1 MIFVERVICMKNSI
15 FRKGICIALCIC
27 LVLTIDLH
35 YDALMTYAD
44 DNGNPVVDML
54 ESVSFI
60 YWKENSEA
68 TAIWEEVQDANYYK
82 VLVKVYHEDGSF
94 IGENYTGTTDME
106 IDVQQE
112 INNIYTNAE
121 SEERCVVE
129 KGAVVAEQYAEGNL
143 VAASEQSND
152 TGYLR
157 YRIRDRYKFETPQN
171 VEISEDYIVS
181 WDVIDNWEKANCYYL
196 NIYFK
201 DEKFGGGQCGFAM
214 CSPGY
219 NMQLKGNR
227 LVADISEDVK
237 RAFDDYVSYYDVDSV
252 KVYVDVM
259 AYPPYEIGDDGII
272 YIRSDISS
280 YSNEVIYKKYNIV
293 ENILLSPNNP
303 IIYKGNSFFLGKT
316 IYPEDA
322 HYDIIEWSS
331 SDDDIV
337 SVDSMG
343 KITGNSVGQADIIA
357 TIGDAYGTVTANVYD
372 ISSNIEDEEQ
382 NHNVTDT
389 AGDII
394 DDIANN
400 DNPDLGNTD
409 ITEGDLEEVKEDIQQ
424 GVWRGD
430 SFFTDLRWYEEN
442 FSKYKMN
449 WGQIQKAAR
458 ELNAQFA
465 GAYNIEVEMYHK
477 DKDGTEY
484 HIGNITEMENEVTFT
499 FDLPTGMSEIQSGET
514 RKYVLVRIHNNQYEA
529 IDVEVN
535 DDGTFTASSNQYSDF
550 VLLYVDTPKIKN
562 GIEINGFQLN
572 SCVGGIEG
580 NGGIRTVYS
589 VEPEIEG
596 KSVVNSGLIYSLEG
610 LAPKEEM
617 YVGSQEEY
625 VKSYLSTNTGKL
637 SANMSDSYTATSYAM
652 TMIFVNKSPI
662 EYTDTFNIRAFA
674 ELEDGTFVYSDIY
687 SFRIYDIADRI
698 YKDRTSSNEILYQ
711 YLYDNI
717 LNRVTPG
724 YELNTN

>member
-1 MIFVERVICMKNSI
+1 
-15 FRKGICIALCIC
+15 
-27 LVLTIDLH
+27 
-35 YDALMTYAD
+35 
-44 DNGNPVVDML
+44 
-54 ESVSFI
+54 
-60 YWKENSEA
+60 
-68 TAIWEEVQDANYYK
+68 
-82 VLVKVYHEDGSF
+82 
-94 IGENYTGTTDME
+94 
-106 IDVQQE
+106 
-112 INNIYTNAE
+112 
-121 SEERCVVE
+121 
-129 KGAVVAEQYAEGNL
+129 
-143 VAASEQSND
+143 
-152 TGYLR
+152 
-157 YRIRDRYKFETPQN
+157 
-171 VEISEDYIVS
+171 
-181 WDVIDNWEKANCYYL
+181 
-196 NIYFK
+196 
-201 DEKFGGGQCGFAM
+201 
-214 CSPGY
+214 
-219 NMQLKGNR
+219 
-227 LVADISEDVK
+227 
-237 RAFDDYVSYYDVDSV
+237 
-252 KVYVDVM
+252 
-259 AYPPYEIGDDGII
+259 
-272 YIRSDISS
+272 
-280 YSNEVIYKKYNIV
+280 
-293 ENILLSPNNP
+293 
-303 IIYKGNSFFLGKT
+303 
-316 IYPEDA
+316 
-322 HYDIIEWSS
+322 
-331 SDDDIV
+331 
-337 SVDSMG
+337 MG
-343 KITGNSVGQADIIA
+343 KITGNSVGQADITA
-357 TIGDAYGTVTANVYD
+357 MIGDAYGTVTANVYD
-372 ISSNIEDEEQ
+372 IQSNIEDEEQ

-409 ITEGDLEEVKEDIQQ
+409 ITEGDLEEIKEDLQQ

-562 GIEINGFQLN
+562 GIEVNGFQLN
-572 SCVGGIEG
+572 SRIGGIEG

-652 TMIFVNKSPI
+652 TMIFVNKSPL

-687 SFRIYDIADRI
+687 SFRIYDIADKI